1 MLYPVGISSFE
12 KIRTKGFVY
21 VDKTDLIYRLASEG
35 SVYFLSRPRRF
46 GKSLLISTL
55 DAYFR
60 AKRSLFQGLAIEKLE
75 QNWEE
80 SVVLHLSFGGTDFG
94 QLGGLESYLNRI
106 LKTAENEFGIMPDS
120 DKPDDRLYHL
130 IITAYKKFDR
140 GVVVLIDEYDKPLLD
155 TLGYDNIKDENG
167 FSLEEHNRKI
177 LRSFFSVLKDSDA
190 YLRFV
195 MLTGITKFS
204 QVSVFS
210 GLNNLQDISM
220 AKDYEAICGI
230 SQDELNSVFYEPIN
244 DLAVKNGISY
254 DEEFEQLKKR
264 YDGYHFSE
272 SMTDIFNPFSILN
285 VLKEGRLRDYWFAT
299 GTPSYLV
306 RLLRGKQISVNDVAG
321 REFTASQF
329 MNYKT
334 DVYEQ
339 NVLPLLYQSGYLTI
353 KNFDPETELY
363 TLDFPNTEVRV
374 GFLSLVMEDYFQ
386 KEDESAQLCRLL
398 ANSLRKNNLP
408 DFFDRLTSFLASVP
422 YTVRRKSTDKERE
435 AYFQLSFYLI
445 LRLVTSFTTSVE
457 YHTSQGRIDCLVST
471 ATDVYIF
478 EFKLDGS
485 VDEALRQ
492 IEAKGYAQQF
502 ASSGLAIHKIG
513 VNFSSESGTVDS
525 WADGE

>member
-1 MLYPVGISSFE
+1 M
-12 KIRTKGFVY
+12 
-21 VDKTDLIYRLASEG
+21 
-35 SVYFLSRPRRF
+35 
-46 GKSLLISTL
+46 
-55 DAYFR
+55 
-60 AKRSLFQGLAIEKLE
+60 
-75 QNWEE
+75 
-80 SVVLHLSFGGTDFG
+80 HLSFGGTDFG

-230 SQDELNSVFYEPIN
+230 SEQELTSVFEPSVIKMAQ
-244 DLAVKNGISY
+244 DNGLSSKQMF
-254 DEEFEQLKKR
+254 DALKKR
-264 YDGYHFSE
+264 YDGYHFS
-272 SMTDIFNPFSILN
+272 SQMTDVYNPFSLLSALSQREL
-285 VLKEGRLRDYWFAT
+285 VDFWFAT

-306 RLLRGKQISVNDVAG
+306 RLLQGQKIHINEIAG
-321 REFTASQF
+321 RQYSRSQF

-339 NVLPLLYQSGYLTI
+339 NILPLLYQSGYLTI

-386 KEDESAQLCRLL
+386 KEDESAQLCGLL

-445 LRLVTSFTTSVE
+445 MRLVTSFVTNAE
-457 YHTSQGRIDCLVST
+457 YHTSQGRIDCLVTT

>member
-230 SQDELNSVFYEPIN
+230 SEQELTSVFEPSVIKMAQ
-244 DLAVKNGISY
+244 DNGLSSKQMF
-254 DEEFEQLKKR
+254 DALKKR
-264 YDGYHFSE
+264 YDGYHFS
-272 SMTDIFNPFSILN
+272 SQMTDVYNPFSLLSALSQREL
-285 VLKEGRLRDYWFAT
+285 VDFWFAT

-306 RLLRGKQISVNDVAG
+306 RLLQGQKIHINEIAG
-321 REFTASQF
+321 RQYSRSQF

-339 NVLPLLYQSGYLTI
+339 NILPLLYQSGYLTI

-386 KEDESAQLCRLL
+386 KEDESAQLCGLL

-445 LRLVTSFTTSVE
+445 MRLVTSFVTNAE
-457 YHTSQGRIDCLVST
+457 YHPSQGRIDCLVST

>member
-1 MLYPVGISSFE
+1 
-12 KIRTKGFVY
+12 
-21 VDKTDLIYRLASEG
+21 
-35 SVYFLSRPRRF
+35 
-46 GKSLLISTL
+46 
-55 DAYFR
+55 
-60 AKRSLFQGLAIEKLE
+60 
-75 QNWEE
+75 
-80 SVVLHLSFGGTDFG
+80 
-94 QLGGLESYLNRI
+94 
-106 LKTAENEFGIMPDS
+106 
-120 DKPDDRLYHL
+120 
-130 IITAYKKFDR
+130 
-140 GVVVLIDEYDKPLLD
+140 
-155 TLGYDNIKDENG
+155 
-167 FSLEEHNRKI
+167 
-177 LRSFFSVLKDSDA
+177 
-190 YLRFV
+190 
-195 MLTGITKFS
+195 
-204 QVSVFS
+204 
-210 GLNNLQDISM
+210 
-220 AKDYEAICGI
+220 
-230 SQDELNSVFYEPIN
+230 
-244 DLAVKNGISY
+244 
-254 DEEFEQLKKR
+254 
-264 YDGYHFSE
+264 
-272 SMTDIFNPFSILN
+272 
-285 VLKEGRLRDYWFAT
+285 
-299 GTPSYLV
+299 
-306 RLLRGKQISVNDVAG
+306 
-321 REFTASQF
+321 

-353 KNFDPETELY
+353 KNFDPEIELY

-445 LRLVTSFTTSVE
+445 MRLVTSFTTSVE

-478 EFKLDGS
+478 EFKLDGT

-525 WADGE
+525 WAEGE

>member
-230 SQDELNSVFYEPIN
+230 SEQELTSVFEPSVIKMAQ
-244 DLAVKNGISY
+244 DNGLSSKQMF
-254 DEEFEQLKKR
+254 DALKKR
-264 YDGYHFSE
+264 YDGYHFS
-272 SMTDIFNPFSILN
+272 SQMTDVYNPFSLLSALSQREL
-285 VLKEGRLRDYWFAT
+285 VDFWFAT

-306 RLLRGKQISVNDVAG
+306 RLLQGQKIHINEIAG
-321 REFTASQF
+321 RQYSRSQF

-339 NVLPLLYQSGYLTI
+339 NILPLLYQSGYLTI

-386 KEDESAQLCRLL
+386 KEDESAQLCGLL

-408 DFFDRLTSFLASVP
+408 DFFDRLTSFLAS
-422 YTVRRKSTDKERE
+422 DKERE

-445 LRLVTSFTTSVE
+445 MRLVTSFVTNAE

>member
-210 GLNNLQDISM
+210 G
-220 AKDYEAICGI
+220 
-230 SQDELNSVFYEPIN
+230 F
-244 DLAVKNGISY
+244 
-254 DEEFEQLKKR
+254 
-264 YDGYHFSE
+264 
-272 SMTDIFNPFSILN
+272 
-285 VLKEGRLRDYWFAT
+285 
-299 GTPSYLV
+299 
-306 RLLRGKQISVNDVAG
+306 
-321 REFTASQF
+321 
-329 MNYKT
+329 
-334 DVYEQ
+334 
-339 NVLPLLYQSGYLTI
+339 
-353 KNFDPETELY
+353 
-363 TLDFPNTEVRV
+363 
-374 GFLSLVMEDYFQ
+374 
-386 KEDESAQLCRLL
+386 
-398 ANSLRKNNLP
+398 
-408 DFFDRLTSFLASVP
+408 
-422 YTVRRKSTDKERE
+422 
-435 AYFQLSFYLI
+435 
-445 LRLVTSFTTSVE
+445 
-457 YHTSQGRIDCLVST
+457 
-471 ATDVYIF
+471 
-478 EFKLDGS
+478 
-485 VDEALRQ
+485 
-492 IEAKGYAQQF
+492 
-502 ASSGLAIHKIG
+502 
-513 VNFSSESGTVDS
+513 
-525 WADGE
+525 

>member
-1 MLYPVGISSFE
+1 M
-12 KIRTKGFVY
+12 
-21 VDKTDLIYRLASEG
+21 
-35 SVYFLSRPRRF
+35 
-46 GKSLLISTL
+46 
-55 DAYFR
+55 
-60 AKRSLFQGLAIEKLE
+60 
-75 QNWEE
+75 
-80 SVVLHLSFGGTDFG
+80 HLSFGGTDFG

-230 SQDELNSVFYEPIN
+230 SEQELTSVFEPSVIKMAQ
-244 DLAVKNGISY
+244 DNGLSSKQMF
-254 DEEFEQLKKR
+254 DALKKR
-264 YDGYHFSE
+264 YDGYHFS
-272 SMTDIFNPFSILN
+272 SQMTDVYNPFSLLSALSQREL
-285 VLKEGRLRDYWFAT
+285 VDFWFAT

-306 RLLRGKQISVNDVAG
+306 RLLQGLKIHINEIAG
-321 REFTASQF
+321 RQYSRSQF

-339 NVLPLLYQSGYLTI
+339 NILPLLYQSGYLTI

-386 KEDESAQLCRLL
+386 KEDESAQLCGLL

-445 LRLVTSFTTSVE
+445 MRLVTSFVTNAE
-457 YHTSQGRIDCLVST
+457 YHTSQGRIDCLVTT

-485 VDEALRQ
+485 VDDALRQ

-525 WADGE
+525 WAEGE

>member
-106 LKTAENEFGIMPDS
+106 LKTVENEFGIVPDS

-230 SQDELNSVFYEPIN
+230 SEQELTSVFEPSVIKMAQ
-244 DLAVKNGISY
+244 DNGLSSKQMF
-254 DEEFEQLKKR
+254 DALKKR
-264 YDGYHFSE
+264 YDGYHFS
-272 SMTDIFNPFSILN
+272 SQMTDVYNPFSLLSALSQREL
-285 VLKEGRLRDYWFAT
+285 VDFWFAT

-306 RLLRGKQISVNDVAG
+306 RLLQGQKIHINEIAG
-321 REFTASQF
+321 RQYSRSQF

-339 NVLPLLYQSGYLTI
+339 NILPLLYQSGYLTI

-445 LRLVTSFTTSVE
+445 LRLVTSFVTNAE
-457 YHTSQGRIDCLVST
+457 YHTSQGRIDCLVTT

-492 IEAKGYAQQF
+492 IETKGYAQQF

-525 WADGE
+525 WAEGE